1 MALKVVWTKRADK
14 KFDSII
20 DYLLNKWGELVT
32 TNFVRKTH
40 HLIELISEFPEM
52 GSVEH
57 RETGIRG
64 FTIVK
69 QVTVFYRIDGSTL
82 FILNFFSNRQ
92 NPKSR
97 KY

>member
-20 DYLLNKWGELVT
+20 DYLLTEWGELVT

-52 GSVEH
+52 GSVEQ
-57 RETGIRG
+57 RVNGIRG

-69 QVTVFYRIDGSTL
+69 QVTVFYRIDGPTL
-82 FILNFFSNRQ
+82 IILNFFSNRRS
-92 NPKSR
+92 PKNK